1 MAYTRAKIAGYRFF
15 SSSILMKNALS
26 EKNCTSFCY
35 TIYPY
40 VVGLLHPFSLN
51 IVRKLPLRFL
61 HPVTR
66 FSSISSV
73 TWQDEHFGC
82 RRLKNWNLLILRR
95 RLKMLFKF
103 KRPRHDR
110 NHISN
115 TRFEDSKV
123 SFSQYLT
130 TDLSNDESSLR
141 KVICR
146 TAIAMLYRGQKN
158 LLQSNDLSTNPSRFA
173 SKYGRILD
181 CSRDKSALCYSLVM
195 ASEMSGNPDS

>member
-35 TIYPY
+35 TIFPY

-130 TDLSNDESSLR
+130 TDLSNDEVSEKSF
-141 KVICR
+141 V
-146 TAIAMLYRGQKN
+146 G
-158 LLQSNDLSTNPSRFA
+158 LL
-173 SKYGRILD
+173 
-181 CSRDKSALCYSLVM
+181 
-195 ASEMSGNPDS
+195 

>member
-1 MAYTRAKIAGYRFF
+1 MAYTRTKIAGYRFF
-15 SSSILMKNALS
+15 LLLSSWKMHWVKKTAHLFVIQS
-26 EKNCTSFCY
+26 T
-35 TIYPY
+35 PY

-95 RLKMLFKF
+95 RTRLKMLFF

-123 SFSQYLT
+123 SFAQYLT
-130 TDLSNDESSLR
+130 TDLSNDEVSEKSF
-141 KVICR
+141 V
-146 TAIAMLYRGQKN
+146 G
-158 LLQSNDLSTNPSRFA
+158 LL
-173 SKYGRILD
+173 
-181 CSRDKSALCYSLVM
+181 
-195 ASEMSGNPDS
+195 